1 MTTSNMEYTRNAI
14 GFWPKT
20 TFESRIIC
28 EGTEVSNTPEKIL
41 FRQRFNQC
49 WVKKSD
55 IRVKETLGFLDG
67 EKMIRIVVPEEVAN
81 TLELEGILD

>member
-1 MTTSNMEYTRNAI
+1 MITNN
-14 GFWPKT
+14 
-20 TFESRIIC
+20 TFESRIVC
-28 EGTEVSNTPEKIL
+28 EGVEVSDTPLKIL

-49 WVKKSD
+49 WVSKSD
-55 IRVKETLGFLDG
+55 IRLKETLGFLDG

>member
-1 MTTSNMEYTRNAI
+1 MN
-14 GFWPKT
+14 T

-41 FRQRFNQC
+41 FRQKFNQC

-55 IRVKETLGFLDG
+55 IRLNETLGHLDG
-67 EKMIRIVVPEEVAN
+67 EKVIRIVVPEEVAN
-81 TLELEGILD
+81 TLELEGMLD

>member
-1 MTTSNMEYTRNAI
+1 MTTNN
-14 GFWPKT
+14 

-41 FRQRFNQC
+41 FRQKFNQC

-55 IRVKETLGFLDG
+55 IRLNETLGHLDG
-67 EKMIRIVVPEEVAN
+67 EKVIRIVVPEEVAN
-81 TLELEGILD
+81 TLELAGILD

>member
-1 MTTSNMEYTRNAI
+1 MTTNN
-14 GFWPKT
+14 

-41 FRQRFNQC
+41 FRQKFNQC

-55 IRVKETLGFLDG
+55 IRLNETLGHLDG
-67 EKMIRIVVPEEVAN
+67 EKVIRIVVPEEVAN
-81 TLELEGILD
+81 TLELEGMLD

>member
-1 MTTSNMEYTRNAI
+1 MTTHN
-14 GFWPKT
+14 

-41 FRQRFNQC
+41 FRQKFNQC

-55 IRVKETLGFLDG
+55 IRLNETLGHLDG
-67 EKMIRIVVPEEVAN
+67 EKIIRIVVPEEVAN

>member
-1 MTTSNMEYTRNAI
+1 MTINN
-14 GFWPKT
+14 

-28 EGTEVSNTPEKIL
+28 EGTEVSETPEKIL

-49 WVKKSD
+49 WVSKRD
-55 IRVKETLGFLDG
+55 IRMKETLGFLDG

-81 TLELEGILD
+81 TLELEGMLD

>member
-1 MTTSNMEYTRNAI
+1 MTTNN
-14 GFWPKT
+14 

-28 EGTEVSNTPEKIL
+28 EGTEVTNTPEKIL

-49 WVKKSD
+49 WIKKSD
-55 IRVKETLGFLDG
+55 IRLNEQLGYLDG
-67 EKMIRIVVPEEVAN
+67 EKVIRIVVPEEVAN

>member
-1 MTTSNMEYTRNAI
+1 MTTNN
-14 GFWPKT
+14 

-28 EGTEVSNTPEKIL
+28 EGTEVTNTPEKIL
-41 FRQRFNQC
+41 FRQKFNQC

-55 IRVKETLGFLDG
+55 IRLNETLGHLDG
-67 EKMIRIVVPEEVAN
+67 EKVVRIVVPEEVAN

>member
-1 MTTSNMEYTRNAI
+1 MNTN
-14 GFWPKT
+14 

-41 FRQRFNQC
+41 FRQKFNQC

-55 IRVKETLGFLDG
+55 IRLNETLGHLDG
-67 EKMIRIVVPEEVAN
+67 EKVIRIVVPEEVAN
-81 TLELEGILD
+81 TLELAGILD

>member
-1 MTTSNMEYTRNAI
+1 MN
-14 GFWPKT
+14 T

-28 EGTEVSNTPEKIL
+28 EGTEVTNTPDKIL
-41 FRQRFNQC
+41 FRQKFNQC

-55 IRVKETLGFLDG
+55 IRLNEQLGYLDG
-67 EKMIRIVVPEEVAN
+67 EKVIRIVVPEEVAN

>member
-1 MTTSNMEYTRNAI
+1 MTTNN
-14 GFWPKT
+14 

-28 EGTEVSNTPEKIL
+28 EGIEVSNTPEKIL
-41 FRQRFNQC
+41 FRQKFNQC

-55 IRVKETLGFLDG
+55 IRLHEILGHLDG

-81 TLELEGILD
+81 TLELAGILD

>member
-1 MTTSNMEYTRNAI
+1 MTTNN
-14 GFWPKT
+14 

-28 EGTEVSNTPEKIL
+28 EGTEVSNTPDKIL
-41 FRQRFNQC
+41 FRQKFNQC

-55 IRVKETLGFLDG
+55 IRLNETLGHLDG
-67 EKMIRIVVPEEVAN
+67 EKIIRIVVPEEVAN

>member
-1 MTTSNMEYTRNAI
+1 MTTNN
-14 GFWPKT
+14 

-28 EGTEVSNTPEKIL
+28 EGTEVSESQTKIL

-49 WVKKSD
+49 WVSKSD
-55 IRVKETLGFLDG
+55 IRLKETLGFLDG

-81 TLELEGILD
+81 TLELEGMLD

>member
-1 MTTSNMEYTRNAI
+1 MTTNN
-14 GFWPKT
+14 

-28 EGTEVSNTPEKIL
+28 EGTEVSNTTEKIL
-41 FRQRFNQC
+41 FRQKFNQC

-55 IRVKETLGFLDG
+55 IRLNETLGFLDG
-67 EKMIRIVVPEEVAN
+67 EKVIRIVVPEEVAN

>member
-1 MTTSNMEYTRNAI
+1 MTTNN
-14 GFWPKT
+14 

-28 EGTEVSNTPEKIL
+28 EGTEVTNTPEKIL
-41 FRQRFNQC
+41 FRQKFNQC

-55 IRVKETLGFLDG
+55 IRLNETLGHLDG
-67 EKMIRIVVPEEVAN
+67 EKIIRIVVPEEVAN

>member
-1 MTTSNMEYTRNAI
+1 MTTNN
-14 GFWPKT
+14 

-41 FRQRFNQC
+41 FRQKFNQC

-55 IRVKETLGFLDG
+55 IRLNETLGHLDG
-67 EKMIRIVVPEEVAN
+67 EKIIRIVVPEEVAN

>member
-1 MTTSNMEYTRNAI
+1 MTTNN
-14 GFWPKT
+14 

-28 EGTEVSNTPEKIL
+28 EGVEVSENPTKIL
-41 FRQRFNQC
+41 FRQKFNQC
-49 WVKKSD
+49 WVSKNE
-55 IRVKETLGFLDG
+55 IRLKETLGHLEG

>member
-1 MTTSNMEYTRNAI
+1 MTTNN
-14 GFWPKT
+14 

-41 FRQRFNQC
+41 FRQKFNQC

-55 IRVKETLGFLDG
+55 IRLNETLGNLDG

>member
-1 MTTSNMEYTRNAI
+1 MTTNN
-14 GFWPKT
+14 

-28 EGTEVSNTPEKIL
+28 EGTEVTNTPEKIL

-55 IRVKETLGFLDG
+55 IRLNETLGHLDG
-67 EKMIRIVVPEEVAN
+67 EKVIRIVVPEEVAN
-81 TLELEGILD
+81 TLELAGILD

>member
-1 MTTSNMEYTRNAI
+1 MTTNN
-14 GFWPKT
+14 

-41 FRQRFNQC
+41 FRQKFNQC

-55 IRVKETLGFLDG
+55 IRLNETLGHLDG
-67 EKMIRIVVPEEVAN
+67 EKVIRIVVPEEVAN

>member
-1 MTTSNMEYTRNAI
+1 MTTNN
-14 GFWPKT
+14 
-20 TFESRIIC
+20 TFEPRVIC

-41 FRQRFNQC
+41 FRQKFNQC

-55 IRVKETLGFLDG
+55 IRLNETLGHLDG
-67 EKMIRIVVPEEVAN
+67 EKIIRIVVPEEVAN